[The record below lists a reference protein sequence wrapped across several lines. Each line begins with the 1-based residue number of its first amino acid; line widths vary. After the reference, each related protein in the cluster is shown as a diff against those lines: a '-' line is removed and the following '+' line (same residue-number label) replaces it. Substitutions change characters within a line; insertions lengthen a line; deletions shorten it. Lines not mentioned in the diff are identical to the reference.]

1 MFDKEARAPRDGGDM
16 GEYLRCGSCEGIGLR
31 GLTLGQKVLS
41 VVLACVVAV
50 VLVVLPNVL

>member
-1 MFDKEARAPRDGGDM
+1 M